1 MSRRPTTGKQSPP
14 AAAAHLLGVVDFETC
29 LALQHRLVYETSGR
43 SDGQITL
50 LVCEHPASITIGRE
64 GSRADVRFDT
74 ADLLSRRLDVR
85 WVNRG
90 GGSLLHAPGQL
101 AVYPIVPLDW
111 HAYRVGEYLDRL
123 EAGLRTALVEAGFQ
137 TLPPGDRHGVWG
149 RSGQLVAIAAAIK
162 SWVTYFGA
170 YLNVAP
176 PMQLVR
182 GVRSDRVQAAPMSS
196 LASERVH
203 GLRMSGMRERV
214 VRHVSAALGAPRYHV
229 YSGHPLLVRRPQ
241 PAREATA
248 RAG

>member
-1 MSRRPTTGKQSPP
+1 MSPRPTTDKQNPP
-14 AAAAHLLGVVDFETC
+14 AVAAHLLGVVDFETC

-50 LVCEHPASITIGRE
+50 LVCEHPATITIGRE
-64 GSRADVRFDT
+64 GSRADVRLDST
-74 ADLLSRRLDVR
+74 ELVSRRLAVR

-90 GGSLLHAPGQL
+90 GGSLVHAPGQL
-101 AVYPIVPLDW
+101 AVYPIVPLEW
-111 HAYRVGEYLDRL
+111 HEYRVGEYVQRL
-123 EAGLRTALVEAGFQ
+123 ENGLRAALVEAGFQ
-137 TLPPGDRHGVWG
+137 ALPPDGHHGVWG
-149 RSGQLVAIAAAIK
+149 RSGQLVAIAAAVK

-182 GVRSDRVQAAPMSS
+182 GVRTDRVHEAPMSS

-229 YSGHPLLVRRPQ
+229 FSGHPLLASRPQ